1 MRSSAS
7 RGSDAIAV
15 ARASPRTRSTRRRR
29 DGSVGEVSP
38 RAHLPERGD
47 DDIERRREDRGGDEG
62 LLGGNGGSGRTGG
75 DGNVNSCSSRQLGT
89 RARGRGADEAS
100 RDGFR
105 PGWRSYACAV
115 APRVARNTSRLPLP
129 APSTGRRACS
139 AAPGEWRGATSSDF
153 SPTPGSAHMR
163 DGKKSLSRV
172 LTFVKKKSHIFL
184 FRVMGT
190 HAQVL
195 FCHFPPGLVS
205 TRTSKERKL
214 RSSSPRN
221 LVV

>member
-1 MRSSAS
+1 MRSPS
-7 RGSDAIAV
+7 
-15 ARASPRTRSTRRRR
+15 RRR

-153 SPTPGSAHMR
+153 SPTLGGHCSHAGWSKSIITCP
-163 DGKKSLSRV
+163 DFCKKV
-172 LTFVKKKSHIFL
+172 TYF
-184 FRVMGT
+184 
-190 HAQVL
+190 
-195 FCHFPPGLVS
+195 LVS
-205 TRTSKERKL
+205 CDGYSQR
-214 RSSSPRN
+214 RSGFVISIED
-221 LVV
+221 

>member
-1 MRSSAS
+1 MRSPS
-7 RGSDAIAV
+7 
-15 ARASPRTRSTRRRR
+15 RRR

-153 SPTPGSAHMR
+153 SPTLGGHCSHGGGQKA
-163 DGKKSLSRV
+163 SSRV
-172 LTFVKKKSHIFL
+172 LTFVKKSHIFL
-184 FRVMGT
+184 FRVMGI
-190 HAQVL
+190 HSA
-195 FCHFPPGLVS
+195 GLVLS
-205 TRTSKERKL
+205 FPSRTSLYSYFKGEETPA
-214 RSSSPRN
+214 SSSPRN